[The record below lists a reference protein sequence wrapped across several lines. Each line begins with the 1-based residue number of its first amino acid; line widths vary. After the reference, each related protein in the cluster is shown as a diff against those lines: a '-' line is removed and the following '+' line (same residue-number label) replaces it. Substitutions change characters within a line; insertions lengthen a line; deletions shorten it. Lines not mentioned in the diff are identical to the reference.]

1 MTEFAVSAI
10 KHPFGVGGRWD
21 AVAIEGASIQDIFD
35 NIPDEFVKFTP
46 RESLCALVN
55 SQPVPRAMWPYVRPK
70 TDGAIPVHVSIVPS
84 VHGGDEGGKSIVA
97 AVASIAILA
106 LTAFAASPL
115 VIGGVFGL
123 AAGTTAATLAS
134 AGIVAAGSVISALA
148 TSALSPPPA
157 AEARSGFDN
166 DTAGKELGSAF
177 ASGNQI
183 APGGAIPA
191 CVGRRKMFP
200 PMACQPLV
208 EIVGDDEVVEVLY
221 CLNGPHDF
229 DHIKVAD
236 VSIEDLTDVRNQSR
250 EGWDSDTPITLVSRY
265 SSTDNANVKLVGH
278 TCEADSADLETQ
290 SSPDAS
296 LPQWQRFITQKG
308 ADEIWI
314 AANFSGF
321 SDTED
326 PTNVMAVPIRVRARP
341 RGSTQWKNFPEA
353 HIAAKTYSVVRKQI
367 KIIWTDEIPSIGTPP
382 TINGPYVAFKETVGQ
397 DGIAVLPETDAW
409 VAHEL
414 FNGGA
419 GLTDTA
425 RTNLVSDR
433 IDFYVTDDAFPR
445 YAQYEIEIMRGYAH
459 ERDLLTA
466 STYTYDT
473 KIRDFFSYEED
484 GSASIAVSSNKTVSP
499 LTVSRVSSIKNEH
512 PVQRSGLAL
521 LALRGINVNIA
532 DVSIEAARYVQDW
545 DGTEWATWSTTGNPA
560 PHIRDVLTGTLTTPT
575 KRTPL
580 SEIDEAGLLAFRS
593 YCETFTHEVAAIID
607 ERSMAEVLT
616 AIASSAYGRMKRSHN
631 IGVSI
636 DNDRSGDTF
645 KQIFTPRDSRN
656 FSWAKTFIEPTDG
669 FRVQFTDAADDWN
682 SAAEVIVYAEGV
694 TADTASL
701 LETVSYD
708 TMTTRH
714 KVIAR
719 AKFDLAQKEAR
730 STLYTLEAP
739 AKYLTC
745 QRGDL
750 VGVSNDMLIK
760 QSGWAR
766 IKSITRNGSDEITAI
781 GLDSTLELPDS
792 VPAWGVT
799 DAWAVSDA
807 WAVGLKAYAHVQAYD
822 GSVNS
827 IGPVTGT
834 GADPLF
840 SNALAL
846 DTAIVNAA
854 IEVGNLIVVGPSEEV
869 FKRMIVL
876 DIKPGKDLTA
886 TLTLVDEAPDLHL
899 PADQYGSA
907 SVAMAMT
914 ASASPLNDEAGFTV
928 IFTSSMTASGE
939 TAESGISATFTMEA
953 TAAPVVV
960 VYGSADLP
968 MSASMTADGLLSV
981 TGAANAA
988 MTMNVS
994 ADGIL
999 AVSGSGSA
1007 AMTMGA
1013 TASGLL
1019 WQVAS
1024 ANAAFSMSV
1033 TANAVSQAAVWDTA
1047 DAWSV
1052 TDAWN
1057 LGFED

>member
-1 MTEFAVSAI
+1 MNEFAVSAI

-35 NIPDEFVKFTP
+35 DIPEEFLKFTP
-46 RESLCALVN
+46 RESLCAMVN
-55 SQPVPRAMWPYVRPK
+55 SKPVPRSMWPYVRPK
-70 TDGAIPVHVSIVPS
+70 TDGKLPVHVTIAPMVQ
-84 VHGGDEGGKSIVA
+84 GGDDGGKSIVA

-123 AAGTTAATLAS
+123 AAGTTAASLAS

-166 DTAGKELGSAF
+166 DTTGKELGSAF

-183 APGGAIPA
+183 APGGAIPV
-191 CVGRRKMFP
+191 CIGRRKVFP

-229 DHIKVAD
+229 ENINVAN

-265 SSTDNANVKLVGH
+265 STTDNANVKLVGH
-278 TCEADSADLETQ
+278 TCEADSTDLETQ

-326 PTNVMAVPIRVRARP
+326 PTKVMAVPIRIRMRP
-341 RGSTQWKNFPEA
+341 KGSSQWKNLPET

-367 KIIWTDEIPSIGTPP
+367 KIIWGDETPSIGTPP

-397 DGIAVLPETDAW
+397 DGIAVLPETEAW

-459 ERDLLTA
+459 EKAQFTA
-466 STYTYDT
+466 ATYTYDT
-473 KIRDFFSYEED
+473 KIRDFFSYED
-484 GSASIAVSSNKTVSP
+484 NGSANIAVSSNKTVSP
-499 LTVSRVSSIKNEH
+499 LTISRVSSIKNEH

-560 PHIRDVLTGTLTTPT
+560 PHIRDVLTGSLTTPT

-580 SEIDEAGLLAFRS
+580 SEIDQTGLLAFRS
-593 YCETFTHEVAAIID
+593 YCTTFTHNVAAIID

-616 AIASSAYGRMKRSHN
+616 AIASSAYARMKRSHN

-645 KQIFTPRDSRN
+645 KQVFTPRDSRN

-669 FRVQFTDAADDWN
+669 FRVQFTDGADDWA
-682 SAAEVIVYAEGV
+682 SSEIIVYGEGV

-719 AKFDLAQKEAR
+719 AKFDLRQKESR

-792 VPAWGVT
+792 VPFWDVT
-799 DAWAVSDA
+799 DFWSVSDF
-807 WAVGLKAYAHVQAYD
+807 WAQGAKAYGYVQAYD

-827 IGPVTGT
+827 IGAVTGT
-834 GADPLF
+834 GAGPLF
-840 SNALAL
+840 SNALAP
-846 DTAIVNAA
+846 DTAIVNAS

-886 TLTLVDEAPDLHL
+886 TLTLVDEAPDLHV
-899 PADQYGSA
+899 PADQYGLA
-907 SVAMAMT
+907 SGTLSIAGTAT
-914 ASASPLNDEAGFTV
+914 ASSDVNT
-928 IFTSSMTASGE
+928 
-939 TAESGISATFTMEA
+939 
-953 TAAPVVV
+953 
-960 VYGSADLP
+960 
-968 MSASMTADGLLSV
+968 
-981 TGAANAA
+981 
-988 MTMNVS
+988 
-994 ADGIL
+994 
-999 AVSGSGSA
+999 VSGTISITG
-1007 AMTMGA
+1007 TA
-1013 TASGLL
+1013 TSHAPSNRIWHNVNQWHCQRLSGLL
-1019 WQVAS
+1019 WR
-1024 ANAAFSMSV
+1024 AFW
-1033 TANAVSQAAVWDTA
+1033 NIVSQWHGKRCGGCVCIAIRHIGCHGHGKRDCAFGGFNVRHNINQRNGNWCHYQTC
-1047 DAWSV
+1047 V
-1052 TDAWN
+1052 CKWN
-1057 LGFED
+1057 HFHKRRGNFASPDEFLGCN